1 MQFSDLLIVLPEFYA
16 TMRYELT
23 SDGADRSGA
32 PAPEAD
38 TP

>member
-1 MQFSDLLIVLPEFYA
+1 MQFSDLLIILPEFCA
-16 TMRYELT
+16 TMHYELT
-23 SDGADRSGA
+23 SDGADRSGV